1 MHTLVITFDLVDM
14 THERYTEV
22 CAELAPAFAAV
33 PGLLAKIW
41 LTDQDEAR
49 YGGVYLFADAAAG
62 DGFLGSALARSV
74 ATNPHFAGLTV
85 QSLRRRRGDDR
96 AHAACHHRRR
106 QRDRGL
112 RRGHRTGMPGP
123 RRTVAR
129 S

>member
-41 LTDQDEAR
+41 LTDPDGAR

-62 DGFLGSALARSV
+62 DAFLGSSLARIV
-74 ATNPHFAGLTV
+74 ASNPHFGGLTV
-85 QSLRRRRGDDR
+85 QRFGVT
-96 AHAACHHRRR
+96 A
-106 QRDRGL
+106 
-112 RRGHRTGMPGP
+112 
-123 RRTVAR
+123 
-129 S
+129 